1 MSTQSDSNSN
11 STLAS
16 MRETLEGMKENI
28 KQGTENLKE
37 SAQEKLTTFEK
48 NAFLAYDDASRML
61 KPESQKT
68 VGEKATDM
76 AHGAIDNARLLGVM
90 GYYKAEEAIDNIKKE
105 VKEADRNATAK
116 TETTHVAST
125 DHSDFTTSTHD
136 NSTVDKMKEGVLQ
149 GAENLKEGAQETW
162 DSVKKNAFLAY
173 DNASRALKPEDDKT
187 TGEKATDMAHNAVDN
202 TRLVGLKAYD
212 TMDNAS
218 HGVGATDRV
227 TEFSTV
233 PEFYVAPQFYTAPQP
248 TSAPQPTTA
257 PQFSTA
263 PLSSGAP
270 QFSTAP
276 QGASV
281 IVDHKDSMEIMK
293 ETSEMLK
300 EGAVEV
306 WDTIKKTAIV
316 AFDAAANVI
325 IPEDDKTV
333 DKKAV
338 VMVPNSTADT
348 VPDVRMSAQHTD
360 VDHDDTMGKLKE
372 EVIQGAE
379 MLKEGAVE
387 AWDTIKKTAFVAYD
401 AAAHVIHPADESN
414 ATVVA
419 PNDTVDTGF
428 VATSSTSTQNGGND
442 TIEKLKV
449 EVIHGAEVLKEGAVE
464 AWDSIKK
471 TATVAYD
478 AASHAIIPEEKE
490 KITVTTHNNV
500 PPTVVVIT
508 PSDAPFFDATVP
520 AKSSHV
526 SDNDTMEKLKVE
538 VIHGAEILK
547 EGAVEAW
554 DSIKKTATIAYDVAS
569 HAIIPEEKP
578 TGANA
583 VDNTRSV
590 GVQAQSITVVPSD
603 NIGVVHRQAVVNT
616 NNMTN
621 TGFAADSGFTD
632 RLGARDTIRNDS
644 VDHDDSMERLKEDV
658 IQGAEM
664 LKEGAVEAW
673 DSVKKNAQIAY
684 DAASRALKAEDEK
697 PLVAGAKPV
706 DVSHGAAYTTLLT
719 GPEVYEM
726 EVIKVHTDGTE
737 GQAIANK
744 PANTGFV
751 ADGSVGPST
760 YEVGKMDLYT

>member
-1 MSTQSDSNSN
+1 
-11 STLAS
+11 

-76 AHGAIDNARLLGVM
+76 AHGAVDNARLLGVL

-105 VKEADRNATAK
+105 VKEADRRATVKA
-116 TETTHVAST
+116 ETTNVAST
-125 DHSDFTTSTHD
+125 DRSDLRTSTHD
-136 NSTVDKMKEGVLQ
+136 DSTMDKMKEGVLQ

-202 TRLVGLKAYD
+202 TRLMGLKAYD

-218 HGVGATDRV
+218 HGIGATDRV

-233 PEFYVAPQFYTAPQP
+233 PEFYAAPQFSAAPQSSTAPQF
-248 TSAPQPTTA
+248 STA
-257 PQFSTA
+257 SQFSTA

-270 QFSTAP
+270 QFSTAR
-276 QGASV
+276 QGATV

-333 DKKAV
+333 HKKAV

-348 VPDVRMSAQHTD
+348 GSALPDVRMSAQHTD

-414 ATVVA
+414 TVVA

-428 VATSSTSTQNGGND
+428 VATSSASTQNGGND

-490 KITVTTHNNV
+490 KMTVTTHNNV
-500 PPTVVVIT
+500 PPTVVVIM

-554 DSIKKTATIAYDVAS
+554 DSIKKTATVAYDVAS

-603 NIGVVHRQAVVNT
+603 NIGVVHRQ
-616 NNMTN
+616 
-621 TGFAADSGFTD
+621 GFAADSGFTD
-632 RLGARDTIRNDS
+632 RLGARDIIRNDS

-697 PLVAGAKPV
+697 PLVTGAKPI
-706 DVSHGAAYTTLLT
+706 DVSHGAADTTLLT